1 MTTEELRANPMGGSE
16 EDKVVAELD
25 SADEALEV
33 EVSDD
38 RPEGDRVAAR
48 DSGAPGNEEDL
59 RGVTKSVQKRIN
71 KLKYDYHEERRSKE
85 SAERMREEAVRYAQ
99 NAAAENKQL
108 RDLVNRGEKVLIGEV
123 QARAQTEVDAAKG
136 RVKKALEEGE
146 SDEIVEAQE
155 ALAKASYDA
164 QKSAEYQPVSQ
175 AQQAQPVR
183 PAPRPPVRR
192 PDPKAADWQK
202 SNEWFGKDK
211 EMSAHAMVVHEIIVG
226 EEGLNPKSDEY
237 YARIDEKMRE
247 RFPEKFEGSQDLPG
261 SAPRVDGPNLKP
273 TTVVAPARRNNGA
286 SPKKVQLTRTQV
298 ALAKRLGVTPEAYAK
313 QVLEL
318 ERSNG

>member
-1 MTTEELRANPMGGSE
+1 MSTEQLTSNPLGGPE
-16 EDKVVAELD
+16 EDKVIAELD
-25 SADEALEV
+25 SADENLEI

-48 DSGAPGNEEDL
+48 DLGASGNEEDL
-59 RGVTKSVQKRIN
+59 RGLTKSVQKRIN

-85 SAERMREEAVRYAQ
+85 SAERMREEAVRFAQ
-99 NAAAENKQL
+99 TTASENKQL
-108 RDLVNRGEKVLIGEV
+108 RDLVNRGEKVLIEEV
-123 QARAQTEVDAAKG
+123 QARAQNDVAAAKE
-136 RVKKALEEGE
+136 RVKQALEEGE
-146 SDEIVEAQE
+146 SGEIVEAQE
-155 ALAKASYDA
+155 ALTKASYEA
-164 QKSAEYQPVSQ
+164 QKSAEYKPV
-175 AQQAQPVR
+175 AQAQPAQ
-183 PAPRPPVRR
+183 PAPRPPVRK
-192 PDPKAADWQK
+192 PDPKAADWQE
-202 SNEWFGKDK
+202 NNPWFGTDR
-211 EMSAHAMVVHEIIVG
+211 EMSSHAMVVHEILVS
-226 EEGLNPKSDEY
+226 EEKMDPKSDEY

-247 RFPEKFEGSQDLPG
+247 RFPEKFEGSQDSPG
-261 SAPRVDGPNLKP
+261 SDLRADGPSPRP